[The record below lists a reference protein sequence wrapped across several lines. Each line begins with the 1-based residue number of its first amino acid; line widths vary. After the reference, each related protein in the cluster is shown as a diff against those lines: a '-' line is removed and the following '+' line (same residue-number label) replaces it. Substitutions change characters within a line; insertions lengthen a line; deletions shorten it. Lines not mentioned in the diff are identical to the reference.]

1 VVREAAEGRLF
12 ALAVV
17 LHARYP
23 RLFWTISRVNPIMG
37 LMILDEMDKGA
48 KLGMVI
54 ERRFRK
60 GMERKRDEG
69 LFPEW
74 LGFVVAAEQSE
85 DRRGTDMWAYT
96 DVGKIPLQI
105 KASQSGKERH
115 VQRYNRYHI
124 ACIVVP
130 LNKPFDEVFAE
141 AIEIISRERDKIVER
156 NAKIA
161 QARRPGSLN

>member
-1 VVREAAEGRLF
+1 VIREAAEGRLSRWQSCCSCMLSTL
-12 ALAVV
+12 ALDHRANEP
-17 LHARYP
+17 H
-23 RLFWTISRVNPIMG
+23 NG

-74 LGFVVAAEQSE
+74 LGFVIAAEPSE

-115 VQRYNRYHI
+115 IQRYNRYHI

-130 LNKPFDEVFAE
+130 LNKPFDEVFSE
-141 AIEIISRERDKIVER
+141 AIEIISNERDKIVER

-161 QARRPGSLN
+161 QARRPAV